1 MANMY
6 STQTTMQL
14 VMDKSSVTSAFKN
27 ISDGLIKSLGAARE
41 GFEKGKAGLPR
52 GMYGPQGAAASIGN
66 IAGRISGGAK
76 DLEAKGAEIT
86 GSKGMEALKT
96 GAVMGTVVGLMKDG
110 NDMLGGLLKMF
121 RIMFN
126 LLILPLIMV
135 LMPIIVPVLKNIAE
149 HTKKF
154 VEAMKT
160 GNVPEMAIEFTT
172 LGLIGILAIL
182 AAGVASV
189 TVNLITGAISGA
201 ISGLLSGEAIKATVN
216 VISGAIAP
224 IVAWLFTSVG
234 GQLMI
239 SAVIAIA
246 GLNIGFEI
254 GQWMKDNL
262 EPEVYTSVRQGI
274 LDAILSPLVPITTA
288 VKLIFPDAD
297 IELFTAT
304 LEETLRHVA
313 NEFVRTV
320 SFGTKGISTEESL
333 EVMASRLASII
344 TKNRKLENAGTELA
358 ETVANEMV
366 SSSSALS
373 PKILQAWDTNFFEEL
388 SSRFGKSQPT
398 RGPLATPTLFERGK
412 SILVLFGQGMESFA
426 NPLIGIVTSI
436 LESIVSAFNAALKNI
451 VSIVNRMISEANR
464 ASSAMSSAKQG
475 SMLNIPRMAEGGIVT
490 SPTLAMIGENGPEA
504 VIPLGKGGGMGEN
517 ITITNHITVSPGVDK
532 GEMEKMFAKFARDQG
547 KELRRRTSY
556 VGGIYA

>member
-1 MANMY
+1 MGMY
-6 STQTTMQL
+6 DTQTTLQII
-14 VMDKSSVTSAFKN
+14 MDKSSVTSAFKN
-27 ISDGLIKSLGAARE
+27 ITDGVVKSVSAARE
-41 GFEKGKAGLPR
+41 GFEKGRAGLPN
-52 GMYGPQGAAASIGN
+52 GIYGPQGAAASMGN
-66 IAGRISGGAK
+66 VAGGVLSGAK

-86 GSKGMEALKT
+86 GSKGMEALKI
-96 GAVMGTVVGLMKDG
+96 GAVMGTVVSLLKDG
-110 NDMLGGLLKMF
+110 NDMIGGLLKMF
-121 RIMFN
+121 RVMFQ

-149 HTKKF
+149 HTKAF

-160 GNVPEMAIEFTT
+160 GNVPEMAVEFTT

-216 VISGAIAP
+216 VITGTVAP
-224 IVAWLFTSVG
+224 IVIWLFSSIG
-234 GQLMI
+234 GQLVI
-239 SAVIAIA
+239 SAIIAIA

-262 EPEVYTSVRQGI
+262 EPEVYTAVRQGI
-274 LDAILSPLVPITTA
+274 LDAILSPLQPLLLA

-320 SFGTKGISTEESL
+320 SFGTKGISTEDSL
-333 EVMASRLASII
+333 EKMASRLAGII
-344 TKNRKLENAGTELA
+344 AKNKKLDGAGTELA
-358 ETVANEMV
+358 KTVADEMV
-366 SSSSALS
+366 SSSNLLS
-373 PKILQAWDTNFFEEL
+373 PKILKAWDTNFFEQL

-398 RGPLATPTLFERGK
+398 AGPLAKPTLFERGK
-412 SILVLFGQGMESFA
+412 SILVLFGQGMESVA
-426 NPLIGIVTSI
+426 EPLTGIVTSI
-436 LESIVSAFNAALKNI
+436 LNSIVQAFNTALSSI
-451 VSIVNRMISEANR
+451 ISIVNKMISEANKA
-464 ASSAMSSAKQG
+464 ASAISSTKRG
-475 SMLNIPRMAEGGIVT
+475 STLNVPKMAEGGIVT

-504 VIPLGKGGGMGEN
+504 VVPLGKNGIGET
-517 ITITNHITVSPGVDK
+517 IYITNHITVSPGADK
-532 GEMEKMFAKFARDQG
+532 GEMKKMFSEFARDQG
-547 KELRRRTSY
+547 RELRRRTSY
-556 VGGIYA
+556 SAGVFA